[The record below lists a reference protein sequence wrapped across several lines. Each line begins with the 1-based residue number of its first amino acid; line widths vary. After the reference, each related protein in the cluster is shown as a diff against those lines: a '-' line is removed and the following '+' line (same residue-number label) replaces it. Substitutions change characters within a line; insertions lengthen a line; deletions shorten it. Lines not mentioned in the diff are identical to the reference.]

1 MTAAAGSRPRP
12 LAVAVLGAGRIGRK
26 HAESL
31 ARRVENVTV
40 AWVADPL
47 EEAGRAC
54 AANVGA
60 RWTPD
65 PLEAIADSAV
75 DAVLIA
81 TPTNTHAELIEAAAA
96 AGRAILCEK
105 PIDLTMPRTLAAI
118 AAAERAGVPLQI
130 GFQRRYDPSYVRAR
144 QMIEEGAVGT
154 IELVTATSRD
164 PQPAPLSYL
173 EASGGIFRD
182 CSIHDFDVVRYLTGH
197 EVTEVFAYGAALVDP
212 RIGEIGD
219 ADTVVASLRFDNG
232 ALGVVTASRRAT
244 YGYDVSTEVFGSGGK
259 VVVGESPET
268 LVRRYGS
275 QGVTH
280 DNTFWF
286 LQRFEAS
293 YVLEVEDFV
302 ACLREG
308 RAPRVTGEDGRA
320 ALAIADAATRS
331 SKEGRPVKVEPRP
344 AASSGGPR

>member
-1 MTAAAGSRPRP
+1 MSAAPTRPTP
-12 LAVAVLGAGRIGRK
+12 LAIAVLGAGRIGRK
-26 HAESL
+26 HAETL
-31 ARRVENVTV
+31 ARRLESVTIP
-40 AWVADPL
+40 WIADPA
-47 EEAGRAC
+47 EESGRAC
-54 AANVGA
+54 AADFDA

-65 PLEAIADSAV
+65 PLEAIADPAV

-81 TPTNTHAELIEAAAA
+81 TPTNTHAELVEAAAA

-105 PIDLTMPRTLAAI
+105 PIDLTMERTLAAI
-118 AAAERAGVPLQI
+118 QAAERAGVPLQI

-144 QMIEEGAVGT
+144 GMIEDGAVGDV
-154 IELVTATSRD
+154 ELLTATSRD

-173 EASGGIFRD
+173 AVSGGIFRD

-212 RIGEIGD
+212 KIGEIGD

-232 ALGVVTASRRAT
+232 ALGVVSASRRAT

-268 LVRRYGS
+268 LVRRYS
-275 QGVTH
+275 SAGVTH
-280 DNTFWF
+280 DNIFWF
-286 LQRFEAS
+286 LQRFEAA
-293 YVLEVEDFV
+293 YVAEVEDFV

-308 RAPRVTGEDGRA
+308 RAPRATGEDGRA

-331 SKEGRPVKVEPRP
+331 FKEGRPVKVEPRP
-344 AASSGGPR
+344 VAGPGEAR

>member
-1 MTAAAGSRPRP
+1 MSAASARPAP
-12 LAVAVLGAGRIGRK
+12 LRIAVLGAGRIGRK
-26 HAESL
+26 HAETL

-40 AWVADPL
+40 PWIADPA
-47 EEAGRAC
+47 EEPGRVC
-54 AANVGA
+54 AADFGA

-65 PLEAIADSAV
+65 PLEAIADPAV

-81 TPTNTHAELIEAAAA
+81 SPTNTHAELIEAAAA

-105 PIDLTMPRTLAAI
+105 PIDLTMERTLSAI
-118 AAAERAGVPLQI
+118 EAAERAGVPLQI

-144 QMIEEGAVGT
+144 QMIAEGAVGKV
-154 IELVTATSRD
+154 ELVTATSRD
-164 PQPAPLSYL
+164 PQPAPISYL
-173 EASGGIFRD
+173 AASGGIFRD
-182 CSIHDFDVVRYLTGH
+182 CSIHDFDLVRYLTGH

-212 RIGEIGD
+212 QIGEIGD
-219 ADTVVASLRFDNG
+219 ADTVVAALRFENG

-275 QGVTH
+275 DGVTH
-280 DNTFWF
+280 DNIYWF

-293 YVLEVEDFV
+293 YVAEVEDFV

-308 RAPRVTGEDGRA
+308 RSPRVSGEDGRA

-331 SKEGRPVKVEPRP
+331 FKEGRPVKVEPRP
-344 AASSGGPR
+344 AAGPGEAR